1 MKSGKRDNMRQ
12 TKINILNKFIKAM
25 VTVTL
30 LGFSAGCV
38 PIGEG
43 SLEHPFGTRSF
54 WALKIR
60 GDVETPVAVPAVFIG
75 SGPNVVAYKA
85 VDSGIP
91 DSQVQRAI
99 DAFDSQISPIEHS
112 RYGSPSD
119 VDLDGKVTL
128 FFLDIDDG
136 YTPGNAYIAG
146 YFNPIDLYSDKS
158 AYSQLKRHSNE
169 REILYIDTYPA
180 DVQSSDLLGTV
191 AHEYQHLLHYNHMLI
206 HNYSEETWLNEGLS
220 ELASDITGYGPQT
233 SRLNYF
239 WNTNDD
245 SLIGWDGQLR
255 DYAHVY
261 TYFRYLA
268 DIFGEEILTRIFRS
282 PKPGIE
288 SINLVI
294 QEMADGNYLTKCGDH
309 QQAGYE
315 YFDCSYRFFLASLLN
330 ADSGKSGVN
339 TNTFTIAPYT
349 MTHKPADIPTAYS
362 SGAQILYPYSYR
374 VLTGSNPG
382 ITGSTSFTILYKSGA
397 SQYIVYNHSAV
408 SLASGTVTASS
419 IRAPAME
426 MVTVTPDSP
435 QKIHYDVRMDPSAV
449 EKLERIRP

>member
-1 MKSGKRDNMRQ
+1 
-12 TKINILNKFIKAM
+12 M

-38 PIGEG
+38 HIGED

-75 SGPNVVAYKA
+75 SGSNVVAYKA

-91 DSQVQRAI
+91 DTAVFRAI
-99 DAFDSQISPIEHS
+99 DAFDSQIAPIEHS

-119 VDLDGKVTL
+119 VDMDRKVTL
-128 FFLDIDDG
+128 LFLDIDDG
-136 YTPGNAYIAG
+136 YTPGNSYIAG

-191 AHEYQHLLHYNHMLI
+191 AHEYQHLLHYNHMLTY
-206 HNYSEETWLNEGLS
+206 NYSEETWLNEGLS

-239 WNTNDD
+239 WNTDDD
-245 SLIGWDGQLR
+245 SLIGWDGQLW
-255 DYAHVY
+255 DYSHVY

-268 DIFGEEILTRIFRS
+268 DIFGEEILTRIFQS
-282 PKPGIE
+282 PKPGME

-294 QEMADGNYLTKCGDH
+294 QEVADGNYLSNCGDH
-309 QQAGYE
+309 RQAGYE
-315 YFDCSYRFFLASLLN
+315 YFDCSYRFFLASLLDAN
-330 ADSGKSGVN
+330 SGKSG
-339 TNTFTIAPYT
+339 TDSNTFTIVPYT
-349 MTHKPADIPTAYS
+349 MTHKPAYIPAAYS
-362 SGAQILYPYSYR
+362 SGAQTLYPYSYR
-374 VLTGSNPG
+374 VVNGSNPG
-382 ITGSTSFTILYKSGA
+382 ITGTTSFTILYKSGGNK
-397 SQYIVYNHSAV
+397 YIVYNHSAV
-408 SLASGTVTASS
+408 SQASGTVTTTS
-419 IRAPAME
+419 IRAPDME
-426 MVTVTPDSP
+426 MVTVTPDRP
-435 QKIHYDVRMDPSAV
+435 QKIDYHIQMDPSAV
-449 EKLERIRP
+449 EKLERIHP